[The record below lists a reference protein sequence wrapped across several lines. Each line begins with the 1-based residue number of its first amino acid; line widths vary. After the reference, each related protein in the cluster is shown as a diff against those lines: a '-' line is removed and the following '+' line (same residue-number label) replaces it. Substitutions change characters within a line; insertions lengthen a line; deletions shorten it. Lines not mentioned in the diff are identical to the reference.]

1 MWTGAVYL
9 VGVAGHGTPDIGI
22 LENDPLCKDL
32 GDADVWLGT
41 GDVIFHLKASVP
53 YNWNKETIHFYKLK
67 WHKHNIHILGTSKS
81 VVIAS

>member
-1 MWTGAVYL
+1 

-32 GDADVWLGT
+32 GDADVLLGT

-53 YNWNKETIHFYKLK
+53 YN
-67 WHKHNIHILGTSKS
+67 
-81 VVIAS
+81 